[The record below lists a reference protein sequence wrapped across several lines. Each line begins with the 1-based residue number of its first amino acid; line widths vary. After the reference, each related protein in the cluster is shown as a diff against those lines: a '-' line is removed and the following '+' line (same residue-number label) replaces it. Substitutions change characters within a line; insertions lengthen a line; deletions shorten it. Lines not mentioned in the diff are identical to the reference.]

1 MKFEELAAEV
11 EKHNRILE
19 RTYQLEADMAVTR
32 NDIEALYREVVNLNP
47 PQIR

>member
-1 MKFEELAAEV
+1 MKFEELTAEV
-11 EKHNRILE
+11 EKHNHILE
-19 RTYQLEADMAVTR
+19 RTYQLKADMAVVR